1 MAKDI
6 RVALIEDDPY
16 ARDLMSLL
24 LTRDWRTR
32 VVGEVANRAELLD
45 FLAQPEGRVNVV
57 VLDTE
62 IPDAPDLPFE
72 LAALTEDLP
81 DPPAILFTGTQVAPR
96 PYNYI
101 VEHQRGGYVLKN
113 ELLYA
118 LGSAIAQIAAGHC
131 VITPG
136 VQTLRTQTDLP
147 TESYVL
153 DGRRQWSA
161 FTPREREIIRLAMIF
176 NLAIRDM
183 ADELV
188 LSAGWISEIV
198 STIYMKLG
206 LREILTGEAALE
218 DYFSNENVLAHCRE
232 ITQRGKSG
240 DDNTKLRKAPW
251 MTTLAFH
258 LLTIPEIKK
267 I

>member
-6 RVALIEDDPY
+6 RVLIVEDDPY
-16 ARDLMSLL
+16 AGDLMALL

-32 VVGEVANRAELLD
+32 VVGEVTNQSELVA
-45 FLAQPEGRVNVV
+45 FLAQPGGRVDTV

-62 IPDAPDLPFE
+62 MPGAPDLPFE
-72 LAALTEDLP
+72 LAALTEQMP
-81 DPPAILFTGTQVAPR
+81 DPPAVLFTGTQSSPR
-96 PYNYI
+96 PLNWMI
-101 VEHQRGGYVLKN
+101 NRQRGGYVMKN
-113 ELLYA
+113 ELFYA
-118 LGSAIAQIAAGHC
+118 LASAVSVAAAGHC

-136 VQTLRTQTDLP
+136 VQNARAQADLP
-147 TESYVL
+147 VGSYIL
-153 DGRRQWSA
+153 DGRRQWTA

-188 LSAGWISEIV
+188 LSPGWVSEIV

-206 LREILTGEAALE
+206 LRGILTGEAILE
-218 DYFSNENVLAHCRE
+218 DYFDDEIVLVHCRE

-240 DDNTKLRKAPW
+240 SDEKKLRKAPW
-251 MTTLAFH
+251 MSTLAFH
-258 LLTIPEIKK
+258 LLTIPESHRI
-267 I
+267 